1 MEKIGC
7 LIIHGFGGGRFEI
20 EPLRSFLNNQGYE
33 TYCPLLAG
41 HERGRR
47 ELAHTGYHNW
57 IDSAQEGYD
66 ILKSKCSKVIIIGF
80 SMGGLIGVNL
90 LKNNEAAGLVTLST
104 PVWFWDFKIIAGN
117 IFNDIR
123 KGRKASIKRYVRS
136 VVRIPLTACLNF
148 HRLLRKTKPMFKEVN
163 VPCLI
168 VQGKRDD
175 TARWQ
180 SADYIHGHIKSEK
193 KELKYFDDAPHLIC
207 CYESS
212 QKVFNHVLRFAQ
224 SLED

>member
-1 MEKIGC
+1 M
-7 LIIHGFGGGRFEI
+7 IIHGFGGGRFEI
-20 EPLRSFLNNQGYE
+20 EPLKSFLNDQGYE

-47 ELAHTGYHNW
+47 ELASAEYHQW

-117 IFNDIR
+117 IFDDIR
-123 KGRKASIKRYVRS
+123 KRRKASIKRYVRS

-148 HRLLRKTKPMFKEVN
+148 QKLLSKTKPMFKEVN

-180 SADYIHGHIKSEK
+180 SADYIHRHVKSDK

-207 CYESS
+207 CYENS
-212 QKVFNHVLRFAQ
+212 QKVFEDILAFIKG
-224 SLED
+224 LEH